1 MLAIFGVKPRKFIFI
16 CFKRKKRKEGRKEG
30 GKKEGRK
37 KEEKNGLKEWH
48 LEVGVLE

>member
-30 GKKEGRK
+30 RRREERK
-37 KEEKNGLKEWH
+37 KKKTA
-48 LEVGVLE
+48 